1 MGQAGQRRSTADGGV
16 TVPIRQV
23 PSLAMLIPEQLGP
36 AQSRPLAVVA
46 AGAGNN
52 TIAIAS
58 GAMTQRGPQRGPQA
72 AAEVPNQAQGT
83 AQLAAAMH
91 KEAANVADATPVSAP
106 GSCQPQ
112 LALGEQP
119 RSGLFMAPVCS
130 NQLQPAGLQQAG
142 PSSSTPTLPAA
153 CKAHMSQAL
162 VAKQVEGMQH
172 SLSVASSK
180 GQWGACGLLLSLLG
194 RLKVTPEVL
203 CSTQAAVAVAALKK
217 CTNAATRQEAR

>member
-36 AQSRPLAVVA
+36 AQSRLLAVVA

-58 GAMTQRGPQRGPQA
+58 GAMTQRGPQAIA

-119 RSGLFMAPVCS
+119 RSGLFMAPVYS
-130 NQLQPAGLQQAG
+130 NQLQPARLQQAG
-142 PSSSTPTLPAA
+142 PSSNTPTLPAA

-162 VAKQVEGMQH
+162 VAKQVAGMQH